1 MAKAKSENTGKK
13 GGMPPHK
20 PTEITLKR
28 ARLLAG
34 YRVPKE
40 QIALIIGV
48 NTDTL
53 EKYYG
58 DEMRKGIANT
68 NRRVVKALL
77 QNALNGDT
85 TAQIWWTKAQL
96 GWSERKDDKDKDET
110 IARLLEIVTRITGQ
124 S

>member
-58 DEMRKGIANT
+58 DEMRKGVANT

-77 QNALNGDT
+77 QNALDGDT

-96 GWSERKDDKDKDET
+96 GWSEKKDDKEKDET
-110 IARLLEIVTRITGQ
+110 INRLLEIVTKITGHA
-124 S
+124 

>member
-20 PTEITLKR
+20 PTETTLKR

-34 YRVPKE
+34 YRVPKG

-58 DEMRKGIANT
+58 DEMMKGVANT

-77 QNALNGDT
+77 QNALKGDT

-96 GWSERKDDKDKDET
+96 GWSEKKEDKEKDET
-110 IARLLEIVTRITGQ
+110 INRLLEIVTKITGQ

>member
-58 DEMRKGIANT
+58 DEMRKGVANT

-77 QNALNGDT
+77 QNALDGDT

-96 GWSERKDDKDKDET
+96 GWSEKKDDKEKDET
-110 IARLLEIVTRITGQ
+110 INRLLEIVTKITGNA
-124 S
+124 

>member
-58 DEMRKGIANT
+58 DEMRKGVANT

-77 QNALNGDT
+77 KNALDGDT

-96 GWSERKDDKDKDET
+96 GWSEKKDDKEKDET
-110 IARLLEIVTRITGQ
+110 INRLLEIVTKITGQ
-124 S
+124 A

>member
-58 DEMRKGIANT
+58 DEMRKGVAST

-96 GWSERKDDKDKDET
+96 GWSEKKDDKEKDET
-110 IARLLEIVTRITGQ
+110 INRLLEIVTKITGHA
-124 S
+124 

>member
-34 YRVPKE
+34 YRVPKG

-58 DEMRKGIANT
+58 DEMMKGVANT

-77 QNALNGDT
+77 QNALKGDT

-96 GWSERKDDKDKDET
+96 GWSEKKDDSSENDNTVKIILDFKKDND
-110 IARLLEIVTRITGQ
+110 G
-124 S
+124 